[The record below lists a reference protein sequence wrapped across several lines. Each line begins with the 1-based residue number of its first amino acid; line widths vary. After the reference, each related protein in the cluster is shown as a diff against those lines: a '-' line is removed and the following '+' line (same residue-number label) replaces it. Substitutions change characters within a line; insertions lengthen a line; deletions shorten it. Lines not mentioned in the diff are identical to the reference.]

1 MALLHV
7 GLLYGGQS
15 SEHDISILSA
25 RSVFGALDRA
35 RYRVT
40 PLFIAPDGRWSVES
54 ETATRLA
61 GDAAGD
67 AGDDAGSDAWLA
79 PASADVARTDLTGIG
94 LDVVLP
100 MLHGQNG
107 EDGRIQGLLE
117 TLGIAYVGPGVLASA
132 MCMDKEVTKRLLR
145 DAGIPVVPFAV
156 VRRGDAPPAYADL
169 AAALGPTLFVKPCN
183 SGSSVGVSRVESEA
197 DLAAALEAAFRY
209 DHKLLVEQAMAAREI
224 EVAVLGNE
232 APRASVPGEIVSTAT
247 FYDYE
252 AKYLDADAA
261 RMQVPADLPADV
273 TERVRAMAVDAYR
286 ALGCEGL
293 SRVDFFVTEAGDVA
307 VNEINTIP
315 GFTTRSM
322 YPVMFEA
329 TGLPLPALLD
339 TLIDLGMARHRRDAA
354 LSHHR

>member
-25 RSVFGALDRA
+25 RGVAGALDRA

-40 PLFIAPDGRWSVES
+40 PLFIAPDGRWIVES
-54 ETATRLA
+54 DGASRLDGA
-61 GDAAGD
+61 EDGGDA
-67 AGDDAGSDAWLA
+67 AWLA
-79 PASADVARTDLTGIG
+79 PGSADVARADLAGLG
-94 LDVVLP
+94 LDIVIP

-107 EDGRIQGLLE
+107 EDGRIQGLLD
-117 TLGIAYVGPGVLASA
+117 TLGVAYVGPGVLASA

-156 VRRGDAPPAYADL
+156 ARRTDDPPAYAGL
-169 AAALGPTLFVKPCN
+169 AASLGRTLFVKPCN
-183 SGSSVGVSRVESEA
+183 SGSSVGVSRVESAA

-209 DHKLLVEQAMAAREI
+209 DHKLLVEQAMVAREI

-232 APRASVPGEIVSTAT
+232 TPRASVPGEIVNSAT

-252 AKYLDADAA
+252 AKYLNADAA
-261 RMQVPADLPADV
+261 RMQVPAELPADV
-273 TERVRAMAVDAYR
+273 TERVRQMAVDAYR
-286 ALGCEGL
+286 TLGCEGL
-293 SRVDFFVTEAGDVA
+293 SRVDFFVTDAGDVA

-329 TGLPLPALLD
+329 SGLPLPALLD
-339 TLIDLGMARHRRDAA
+339 TLIELGLARHRRDAA

>member
-1 MALLHV
+1 MAPLHV

-25 RSVFGALDRA
+25 RGVSGALDRS

-40 PLFIAPDGRWSVES
+40 PLFIAPDGRWFVEADGAS
-54 ETATRLA
+54 RLD
-61 GDAAGD
+61 GS
-67 AGDDAGSDAWLA
+67 AGS
-79 PASADVARTDLTGIG
+79 ASAGEAAWIAPGSGDVARADLIGLG
-94 LDVVLP
+94 LDVVIP

-107 EDGRIQGLLE
+107 EDGRIQGLLD

-132 MCMDKEVTKRLLR
+132 ACMDKEVTKRLLR

-156 VRRGDAPPAYADL
+156 VRRGEAPPAYADL
-169 AAALGPTLFVKPCN
+169 AEGLGRVLFVKPCN
-183 SGSSVGVSRVESEA
+183 SGSSVGVSRVESEV
-197 DLAAALEAAFRY
+197 DLAAALDAAFRY

-232 APRASVPGEIVSTAT
+232 TPRTSVPGEIVSTAT

-252 AKYLDADAA
+252 AKYLDAEAA
-261 RMQVPADLPADV
+261 RMQVPADLPPDV
-273 TERVRAMAVDAYR
+273 TERVRQMAADAYR
-286 ALGCEGL
+286 TLGCEGL
-293 SRVDFFVTEAGDVA
+293 SRVDFFVTDAGDVA

-322 YPVMFEA
+322 YPVMFAES
-329 TGLPLPALLD
+329 GLPLHALLD
-339 TLIDLGMARHRRDAA
+339 TLIDLGIERHRRDAA